1 MIRGIRRVTILLASA
16 AGLLVLSEQAAH
28 AFISYNHC
36 EPVRLRR

>member
-1 MIRGIRRVTILLASA
+1 MIKRIRRVTILLASM

-36 EPVRLRR
+36 EPLR